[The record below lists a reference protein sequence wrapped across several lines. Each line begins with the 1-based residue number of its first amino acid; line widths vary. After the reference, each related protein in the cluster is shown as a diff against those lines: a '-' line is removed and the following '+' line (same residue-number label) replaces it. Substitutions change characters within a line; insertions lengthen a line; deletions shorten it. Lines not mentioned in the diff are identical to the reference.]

1 MVRGDCRRSKLREID
16 LGISEEK
23 SLCRQAQIKS
33 RQVYAG
39 WLRQCVHR
47 ACVRALIA
55 CWRDKRPDRQ
65 PPRRADDVL
74 YR

>member
-1 MVRGDCRRSKLREID
+1 MQMVRGDCRRSKLREID

-39 WLRQCVHR
+39 
-47 ACVRALIA
+47 
-55 CWRDKRPDRQ
+55 
-65 PPRRADDVL
+65 
-74 YR
+74 